1 MCRKM
6 IYTEYMGTLF
16 QKTPELFGIFHIS
29 ALIITILGNTVL
41 FRALKHKNEAFL
53 MKILHTTGLFMI
65 LMEVF
70 KQWYCYKYVF
80 QRQLNLWFFPWQL
93 CSMAMYC
100 AFFVSYLKDERRQNA
115 LLVFLSTFSLFS
127 DIIALVLPYDML
139 RPQIVLTV
147 HSFLY
152 HGLIISCA
160 LIAILILKK
169 RKDIR
174 FLPTVYLF
182 LFMALI
188 AFAINGISHALL
200 NNIYIEP
207 NMFYITPAYPT
218 TQPVFHDIA
227 VKYGIFTEIILYLSL
242 IILASYLFF
251 IIERRFLFEK
261 VR

>member
-1 MCRKM
+1 
-6 IYTEYMGTLF
+6 
-16 QKTPELFGIFHIS
+16 
-29 ALIITILGNTVL
+29 
-41 FRALKHKNEAFL
+41 

-100 AFFVSYLKDERRQNA
+100 AFFVSYLKEESKQNT

-127 DIIALVLPYDML
+127 DIIALILPYDML
-139 RPQIVLTV
+139 RPQVILTV

-152 HGLIISCA
+152 HGLILSCA

-169 RKDIR
+169 RKEIR

-188 AFAINGISHALL
+188 AFAINLIAHACL
-200 NNIYIEP
+200 NDIYIEP

-227 VKYGIFTEIILYLSL
+227 IKYGIFTEIILYLSL